1 MTLLRVGSAQRRVTL
16 QRLFKLL
23 DEYSRNIHN
32 CFLAEMNVNEQ
43 LTVYSL
49 CFRPIRSNSSD
60 PYACRYVEIDA
71 EEVHALNRAR
81 SLPIAITNLLDEE
94 LAQLRLNL
102 L

>member
-1 MTLLRVGSAQRRVTL
+1 MTI

-23 DEYSRNIHN
+23 DEYSRNVHN

-60 PYACRYVEIDA
+60 PYAYRYVEIDA
-71 EEVHALNRAR
+71 EEVHAVNRAR
-81 SLPIAITNLLDEE
+81 SVPETITGLLNEE
-94 LAQLRLNL
+94 LTLLRLNL